1 MRIGT
6 RAETAFHGSR
16 GHRHLLGGPGHLS
29 SRQGRSDREVSVHG
43 CAWRLLW
50 PWRACHN
57 LSAGLCPAGP
67 GCGLRPGPAGT
78 WRSPAVWPGEAGP
91 VRGGS
96 CGPRPGR
103 ACPREPG
110 CGSPSG
116 HDWRW
121 CRVTDDAGA
130 PRSGPGFDTTV
141 SHSARIWN
149 YRLGGKDNFSA
160 LLFCLPGL
168 TCQNIASSCG
178 NVPLADQL
186 WVALTNAHQRSSPDF
201 CLTFRALSGPAASG
215 GVKATGPVSEPSG
228 RQLR

>member
-1 MRIGT
+1 MGAEVTGT
-6 RAETAFHGSR
+6 CLADPGISHR
-16 GHRHLLGGPGHLS
+16 GRGG
-29 SRQGRSDREVSVHG
+29 RTGRSACTAVHG
-43 CAWRLLW
+43 GCCGRGV
-50 PWRACHN
+50 RAITFRQA
-57 LSAGLCPAGP
+57 SVRPVQAAGSGRA
-67 GCGLRPGPAGT
+67 
-78 WRSPAVWPGEAGP
+78 
-91 VRGGS
+91 
-96 CGPRPGR
+96 RPGR
-103 ACPREPG
+103 GDPLLSGQARPDRFAAAPVG
-110 CGSPSG
+110 LGQAGLVRGSPSG

-228 RQLR
+228 WQLR